1 MGVSPCASIV
11 SYESNQGNLESGLWF
26 LLFLHLAALSYSWI
40 GHGLQNGPTL
50 AFLLW
55 LSEFKTKTSFGFL
68 IKTIRGCFFIF
79 SKIET

>member
-50 AFLLW
+50 VFLLY
-55 LSEFKTKTSFGFL
+55 LSDFKTKTNFGFL
-68 IKTIRGCFFIF
+68 IKKSGFIF
-79 SKIET
+79 FYFLENKK